1 MSKSSRLLAHEFAIA
16 VVTSTSSSDES
27 TELIAQSKLE
37 LYLESVKQ
45 FEQMADEQ
53 KFDWNEFYESD
64 KFSF

>member
-1 MSKSSRLLAHEFAIA
+1 MSKSSKLLAHEFAIA
-16 VVTSTSSSDES
+16 VVASTPSRDE
-27 TELIAQSKLE
+27 TAELIAQNKLK

-53 KFDWNEFYESD
+53 KVDWNEFYKSD